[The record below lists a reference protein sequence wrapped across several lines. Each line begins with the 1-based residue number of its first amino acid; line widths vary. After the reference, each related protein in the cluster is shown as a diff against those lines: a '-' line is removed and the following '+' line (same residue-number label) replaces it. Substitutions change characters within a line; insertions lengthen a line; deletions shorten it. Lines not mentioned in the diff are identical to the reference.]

1 MSTYNVLKLN
11 NMCCIAACV
20 DGVRDDLYE
29 LGVRIHAYDV
39 DLNIAQDVAA
49 NLWNDEC
56 EHYNYIEFVNAVL
69 DGLEREP
76 ECARKLQGSKWG
88 SPTTSFDLST
98 ERKREVY

>member
-1 MSTYNVLKLN
+1 MSTYNVLKFKD
-11 NMCCIAACV
+11 MCCIAACV